1 MRTDSTGYMWGIPGR
16 WNPKVEG
23 AALGTENGAG
33 GGVIDDVWEVW
44 RGRKIEE
51 TLGALLLDTI
61 ARNGKVTLEEEARRE
76 KEEVM
81 EAEKS
86 GVKLVEVGPRVFDGA
101 DVGRAKGKYVPVL
114 QRERQESVEVV
125 NERYAKKKGL
135 KEEQPKVQEED
146 VDE

>member
-1 MRTDSTGYMWGIPGR
+1 M
-16 WNPKVEG
+16 
-23 AALGTENGAG
+23 
-33 GGVIDDVWEVW
+33 IDDVWEVW

-86 GVKLVEVGPRVFDGA
+86 GVKLVEVAPRVFDGA